1 MYLQA
6 LAKINKLVMS
16 IHVLLTMADSLKKK
30 KKKKGRTAE
39 NSYMEIF
46 YEKQYYLVCKLR
58 SVLFT

>member
-30 KKKKGRTAE
+30 KKKKREGQLKTVIWKYFMK
-39 NSYMEIF
+39 NN
-46 YEKQYYLVCKLR
+46 
-58 SVLFT
+58 TT

>member
-30 KKKKGRTAE
+30 KKKREGQLKTVIWKYFMK
-39 NSYMEIF
+39 NN
-46 YEKQYYLVCKLR
+46 
-58 SVLFT
+58 TT